1 MNSHEKNHSDN
12 IANGLE
18 KLRRVRAMKSSNV
31 ALTVS
36 EEALW
41 KGWRDHKNLDI
52 EKRVDANLLRID
64 ELGLTLDLVP
74 EATIKNMVSNL
85 FRMDGVLESHP
96 DETLYH
102 LIIES
107 RQLGAYGCKTVNGP
121 SFEPF
126 RWLVEKQDVH
136 LPPVFTKMDG
146 SYFNI
151 HELKGDLGFQVQCVY
166 SSRLCINARH
176 FENHIHTVLNDLL
189 DKT

>member
-1 MNSHEKNHSDN
+1 M
-12 IANGLE
+12 
-18 KLRRVRAMKSSNV
+18 
-31 ALTVS
+31 
-36 EEALW
+36 
-41 KGWRDHKNLDI
+41 
-52 EKRVDANLLRID
+52 
-64 ELGLTLDLVP
+64 P

-176 FENHIHTVLNDLL
+176 FENHIHTGHRKIGSGANKDASEASDSYLAEIFITYYPISKQPWRSSAGQDLIEIKGTECL
-189 DKT
+189 VNHR